1 MATYPG
7 ECKRAYLL
15 ILSMKGRALHCLVS
29 LGVDQTIQKLM
40 QLIKGECAVWF
51 NKQRLT
57 NQKLESADEYVAVS
71 VSESQIDTVKN
82 YIKKPGS
89 AS

>member
-1 MATYPG
+1 
-7 ECKRAYLL
+7 
-15 ILSMKGRALHCLVS
+15 
-29 LGVDQTIQKLM
+29 M

-82 YIKKPGS
+82 YI
-89 AS
+89 